1 MKSSP
6 GRIVG
11 VTAALL
17 ACGAVFGG
25 VAAVLAALLAF
36 TITEGPASGF
46 LFDAL
51 SIAGVIGALL
61 GGVLLPAACWL
72 LLRRVPLGLA
82 FVGTVLGTVAGG
94 VLGWVFGF
102 SYHPVIVPIAGGF
115 LGFLFATI
123 FLRARFSAPRTAG
136 DRPIGRPASA

>member
-6 GRIVG
+6 GRIIG

-36 TITEGPASGF
+36 TITEGPASGV
-46 LFDAL
+46 LYDAL
-51 SIAGVIGALL
+51 AIAGVIGALL
-61 GGVLLPAACWL
+61 GGLLLPAACWL

-82 FVGTVLGTVAGG
+82 FLGTVLGTVAGG

-102 SYHPVIVPIAGGF
+102 NFDPFLMPIAGAF

-123 FLRARFSAPRTAG
+123 VLRMRFSAPSSVG
-136 DRPIGRPASA
+136 DRPVPRPV